1 MSFFLFKVHCF
12 SVWLDWYVF
21 CSKIHRYSPT
31 EAAKV
36 FDKPL
41 NRKNLVRF
49 TPQHTLDQLR
59 SVYDADPEE
68 EEKRQKVVDEYLEVS
83 RMAKWSDG
91 VRPST
96 KS

>member
-1 MSFFLFKVHCF
+1 MTF
-12 SVWLDWYVF
+12 SLAVKSSVFECPAGYVLF

-59 SVYDADPEE
+59 SIYDADLEE
-68 EEKRQKVVDEYLEVS
+68 EEKRQKVIDEYLEVS
-83 RMAKWSDG
+83 HVAEA
-91 VRPST
+91 
-96 KS
+96 